1 MNISNEM
8 GNYDGIS
15 IFYERWCTGDVS
27 YEPSLEFYQKFLRN
41 QLGPFLELGIGTGR
55 IALEILQKQS
65 ADITGVD
72 VSLNMLAE
80 CRRKYDERKERNL
93 ICGKLTLRNVRM
105 ENMDFHSEFQTV
117 YLPFRTVGH
126 LMTDQLL
133 DRVFERVYEAL
144 MPGGYFVL
152 DHYMFS
158 REWAE
163 NHNDIDILM
172 YEKEGIRIFDHYH
185 YDFERKLMECSIKK
199 NGKVIQEFL
208 FRWIEPATIRGSAL
222 RTGFQIEELY
232 GEFDGSAWTEE
243 SNNQIWILKK

>member
-1 MNISNEM
+1 VNILNET

-15 IFYERWCTGDVS
+15 LFYERWCTGDVS
-27 YEPSLEFYQKFLRN
+27 YEPSLKFYKKFLRY
-41 QLGPFLELGIGTGR
+41 QPGPLLELGIGTGR
-55 IALEILQKQS
+55 IALEILQINS
-65 ADITGVD
+65 AEIMGVD
-72 VSLNMLAE
+72 VSRNMLAE
-80 CRRKYDERKERNL
+80 CRRKYDEQKKRNN
-93 ICGKLTLRNVRM
+93 IQGKLTLMNVKM

-126 LMTDQLL
+126 LITDHLL
-133 DRVFERVYEAL
+133 ERVFQRVYEAL
-144 MPGGYFVL
+144 IPGGYFVL

-172 YEKEGIRIFDHYH
+172 YEKDDIQIFDHYH

-199 NGKVIQEFL
+199 NGEIIQRFL
-208 FRWIEPATIRGSAL
+208 FRWMEPATIRNSAL
-222 RTGFQIEELY
+222 RTGFQIRELY
-232 GEFDGSAWTEE
+232 GEFDGSMWTEK